1 MTPFYSEPE
10 HQPFALG
17 DGEHGV
23 LLIHGFPGTPAELRP
38 LGNFL
43 AQAGYSAHGLLL
55 PGFGPDIPNLADR
68 DRADW
73 LETVRRYWHE
83 EMAQYSTRSLLGYSM
98 GGAIALNLVN
108 ELEPNFLLLLA
119 PFWRFGGWQWR
130 LLPLIRW
137 FKSSVAPFE
146 NADFSDPDLRKQ
158 LGEIMPDADLD
169 DPTVQETIRSE
180 ITLPLAVL
188 DEVRKLGCDAYRNAS
203 AVKTPTFVMQGMLDA
218 TVLPEFT
225 QKLISRLRSRVQFQ
239 PIDAGHAFVKPGQAQ
254 DAYWKRITIYLTQQ
268 REPTGI

>member
-1 MTPFYSEPE
+1 MIPFYSEPE
-10 HQPFALG
+10 HQPFVLG
-17 DGEHGV
+17 SGEHGV

-38 LGNFL
+38 LGNYL
-43 AQAGYSAHGLLL
+43 AEAGYTAHAPLL
-55 PGFGPDIPNLADR
+55 PGFGPDIPNLAEYGR
-68 DRADW
+68 FDW
-73 LETVRRYWHE
+73 LEAVRRCWRE
-83 EMAQYSTRSLLGYSM
+83 EMAQYPTRTLLGYSM

-108 ELEPNFLLLLA
+108 ELDPDYLLLLS

-130 LLPLIRW
+130 LLPLIRL

-158 LGEIMPDADLD
+158 LLDIMPNTDLD
-169 DPTVQETIRSE
+169 DPTVQETIRNE
-180 ITLPLAVL
+180 ITLPLGVL
-188 DEVRKLGCDAYRNAS
+188 DEVRKLGHDAYKNAPS
-203 AVKTPTFVMQGMLDA
+203 VKTPTFVMQGTLDA

-254 DAYWKRITIYLTQQ
+254 DAYWQRVTTYLAQQ
-268 REPTGI
+268 REPTRV